1 MLRNI
6 GDFDKNVVEVWNKLK
21 QDCCYFVT
29 KALSQIMLPYFYPFP
44 RSYQE
49 HVPSPGGKVI
59 IDLRRD
65 SNLREAAAVRDG
77 QHHKVLAQKPVE
89 IKPCQSFGKEK
100 AALSS
105 YPCGKV
111 PLLFA
116 RPGCCMKCL
125 DPCTSRCSKE
135 IERESVH
142 NDAQKGAKVYS
153 STRSLEP
160 TRKSQGSLMC

>member
-1 MLRNI
+1 M
-6 GDFDKNVVEVWNKLK
+6 
-21 QDCCYFVT
+21 
-29 KALSQIMLPYFYPFP
+29 
-44 RSYQE
+44 
-49 HVPSPGGKVI
+49 I

-111 PLLFA
+111 PLVCKTRLLHEM
-116 RPGCCMKCL
+116 PGPLHFKMFKRDRKRIC
-125 DPCTSRCSKE
+125 
-135 IERESVH
+135 
-142 NDAQKGAKVYS
+142 AQ
-153 STRSLEP
+153 
-160 TRKSQGSLMC
+160 